1 MVQDLRFLFGLRL
14 LRDRQ
19 VVEGD
24 AVVLRPR
31 GQVGVVGDYERYL
44 GVELPGIPAP
54 EEVRQ
59 AVVVAGDEDRHPLRG
74 VGVADAPPHAV
85 AAGEGT
91 EGAGELV
98 AGEAEALP
106 LALQPPKER
115 APGRAQL
122 GARAHVA

>member
-44 GVELPGIPAP
+44 GVDLPGVPAP

-59 AVVVAGDEDRHPLRG
+59 AMVVAGDEDRHPLRG
-74 VGVADAPPHAV
+74 VGVADAPFHAV

-91 EGAGELV
+91 EGSGELV
-98 AGEAEALP
+98 AGQAA
-106 LALQPPKER
+106 ATAPPPPPPTT
-115 APGRAQL
+115 PGPPRS
-122 GARAHVA
+122 ARVP